1 MSAQAPA
8 SRGATALLSVCRC
21 LGLTLGAGL
30 LVVTLSLA
38 ATPGEPAGAIAAAAT
53 PDELRSGPGAG
64 DKPASDPQMVAEQQT
79 TAAVCGKCH
88 PLEVVMDTSMSYD
101 AWHDTVQK
109 MIDHGADASADQL
122 DDIMDYLHRM
132 MTTVNVNTADV
143 DELQIVLNVPE
154 SVAKAI
160 IARRGSRRFS
170 SLEDLKSVPGIEPA
184 TLTAK
189 AKMIFFS

>member
-1 MSAQAPA
+1 VATVL
-8 SRGATALLSVCRC
+8 SRLRRC
-21 LGLTLGAGL
+21 LGFALSAGLVLGA
-30 LVVTLSLA
+30 LSSA
-38 ATPGEPAGAIAAAAT
+38 AAAREPVGAIASVPA
-53 PDELRSGPGAG
+53 PDAMRSGPGAG
-64 DKPASDPQMVAEQQT
+64 DTQAPDPQIVREQQII
-79 TAAVCGKCH
+79 AAVCGKCH
-88 PLEVVMDTSMSYD
+88 PLELVMDTAMSYE

-132 MTTVNVNTADV
+132 MTTVNVNTAGV

-160 IARRGSRRFS
+160 IARRSSRRFS
-170 SLEDLKSVPGIEPA
+170 SLEDLKSVPGIGPA